1 MNFKKI
7 SRILALVSM
16 AALAIVFSP
25 AQEIKVLQTYI
36 NWGNT
41 DVVAVLQSISGVCNK

>member
-1 MNFKKI
+1 MT
-7 SRILALVSM
+7 
-16 AALAIVFSP
+16 ALAIVFSP

-41 DVVAVLQSISGVCNK
+41 DVVPFCKTFLVSLKDIGSTKIIQDISVI